1 MRVTQWLERLRGVDL
16 REMDI
21 GDCGAWSPAR
31 KMLMAVLMAV
41 LVVGLGYGLLLQAS
55 LSRLEQQH
63 NAQTALKADF
73 EAKAAQV
80 ARLDAYMGQMRELQA
95 SLDTLREQLP
105 TQAQVPSLLEDVS
118 RLGLMAG
125 LKIEKIHWLPE
136 VPQPFHAELALRLT
150 LVGGFHELGLFV
162 SELARLPRII
172 TLHDFALQP
181 LVPQGNEL
189 RMNVLAKTY
198 RAHDQGLLP

>member
-63 NAQTALKADF
+63 NAKAVLKADF

-95 SLDTLREQLP
+95 ALDTLREQLP
-105 TQAQVPSLLEDVS
+105 IQAQVPSLLEDIS

-150 LVGGFHELGLFV
+150 LVGGYHELGLFV
-162 SELARLPRII
+162 SEIGRLPRII

-181 LVPQGNEL
+181 LVPQGSEL

-198 RAHDQGLLP
+198 RALDQGLLP

>member
-16 REMDI
+16 REVDV
-21 GDCGAWSPAR
+21 GDCGGWSSGR
-31 KMLMAVLMAV
+31 KTLMAVLMAV

-63 NAQTALKADF
+63 NAQALLKADF

-95 SLDTLREQLP
+95 SLDALREQLP
-105 TQAQVPSLLEDVS
+105 IQAQVPSLLEDIS

-136 VPQPFHAELALRLT
+136 VLQPFHAELALRLT
-150 LVGGFHELGLFV
+150 LVGGYHELGLFV
-162 SELARLPRII
+162 SEIGRLPRII

-181 LVPQGNEL
+181 LVPQGSEL

>member
-150 LVGGFHELGLFV
+150 LVGGFHEFGLFV

-172 TLHDFALQP
+172 TLHDFTLQP

>member
-150 LVGGFHELGLFV
+150 LVGGFHEFGLFV

-181 LVPQGNEL
+181 LVPQGSEL